1 MCGPVRRRVGH
12 FDPVSTWDVAA
23 LVAHV
28 CPDLAMFDMLA
39 AATIEGPPA
48 VTDAAELLRQFNRP
62 DGVAHTMAEELA
74 GQAVSD
80 AERLTPEV
88 IVARF
93 TECAGV
99 VRGRAM

>member
-1 MCGPVRRRVGH
+1 MNIVEGSVPPLPPELIAKFRAIVG
-12 FDPVSTWDVAA
+12 DKY
-23 LVAHV
+23 
-28 CPDLAMFDMLA
+28 
-39 AATIEGPPA
+39 A

-93 TECAGV
+93 TDT
-99 VRGRAM
+99 